1 MNNLL
6 KLGIKTL
13 ISFILFALSIVMP
26 LFILSKLYVGIV
38 LYIIGIV
45 VVLLIIYSV
54 YKPLME
60 KIMKETNYETLT
72 NKQKKSILSFGFL
85 LYMLIMGY
93 IIFVDINIYMK
104 IILAILIGILIHSSI
119 KTWKKIEGE
128 KK

>member
-119 KTWKKIEGE
+119 KTWKEIEGE